1 MNAFRKLALL
11 KATELTRAGWLGEAL
26 ASLRAGLAEL
36 PMAPAKAKASGGQF
50 LSRNFTNAAGT
61 RGYKIYIPGGY
72 IGQPLPLVVMLHGC
86 TQSPDD
92 FAAGT
97 RMNAL
102 AEEKNFLVAY
112 PAQSRNAN
120 MSKCWNWFNT
130 ADQQRGQGEPSLIA
144 GITRQVMADYAV
156 DPRRIYAAGLSAGGA
171 EAAILGE
178 TYPELFAAIGVH
190 SGLACGAASNMASAF
205 TAMQRG
211 GPAGGQGPARPI
223 PTIVFHGDQ
232 DSTVN
237 PINADR
243 IMFRAQAGAALQT
256 TETTGQTGGMDYTRT
271 VMSEAGAPPLLELW
285 RLHGAG
291 HAWSGGSSA
300 GSFAT
305 DSGPDAS
312 REMIKF
318 FFQHPAPNPARKWF
332 S

>member
-11 KATELTRAGWLGEAL
+11 KATELTRAGRLGEAL
-26 ASLRAGLAEL
+26 ASLRAGLTEL
-36 PMAPAKAKASGGQF
+36 PVAPAKPQTPSGQF
-50 LSRNFTNAAGT
+50 LARSFSNAAGT
-61 RGYKIYIPGGY
+61 RDYKVYIPSTYTGR
-72 IGQPLPLVVMLHGC
+72 PVNLVVMLHGC

-102 AEEKNFLVAY
+102 AEAQNFIVAY

-120 MSKCWNWFNT
+120 VSKCWNWFNA
-130 ADQQRGQGEPSLIA
+130 ADQQRGRGEPSLIA
-144 GITRQVMADYAV
+144 GITRQVMADYAI
-156 DPRRIYAAGLSAGGA
+156 DPHRIYAAGLSAGGA

-178 TYPELFAAIGVH
+178 TYPELFAAIGIH

-211 GPAGGQGPARPI
+211 GPAGGQGPARPV

-232 DSTVN
+232 DNTVN

-243 IMFRAQAGAALQT
+243 IILRAQAGAALQT
-256 TETTGQTGGMDYTRT
+256 TETTGQAGGMSYTRT
-271 VMSEAGAPPLLELW
+271 VMSEPGGKPILEQW
-285 RLHGAG
+285 RLQGAG
-291 HAWSGGSSA
+291 HAWSGGSPA
-300 GSFAT
+300 GT
-305 DSGPDAS
+305 YTTPSGPDAS
-312 REMIKF
+312 REMLKF
-318 FFQHPAPNPARKWF
+318 FAQHPAPNPVRKWF